1 MINILFSKK
10 SWLLLSIVSL
20 LLMGSV
26 YIYQV
31 NDLAQ
36 NIYLRDQNKQKLVEL
51 QKEIKRS
58 KVAASQNHSLTQ
70 VDNLIK
76 KKGYEKV
83 GRIDYIQVSQ
93 TQVAAS
99 Q

>member
-1 MINILFSKK
+1 
-10 SWLLLSIVSL
+10 
-20 LLMGSV
+20 MGSV

-93 TQVAAS
+93 TQVAAA